1 MADKADNPRAG
12 RRWWPSITVSLM
24 LLYAAS
30 IGPISR
36 LDLPV
41 GWRTLYR
48 PLLALGAFRPIG
60 RPLAGYLNWWIPR
73 GSREAYVYD
82 PDDGVC
88 YQCGFTLD
96 PPGISR

>member
-1 MADKADNPRAG
+1 LVAA
-12 RRWWPSITVSLM
+12 IV
-24 LLYAAS
+24 LYVAS
-30 IGPISR
+30 IGPMSR
-36 LDLPV
+36 LDVP

-48 PLLALGAFRPIG
+48 PAFALGAIGPIG
-60 RPLAGYLNWWIPR
+60 RPLAGYLNMWIPK

-96 PPGISR
+96 AVPGTSK